1 MRTSRLGRLMSRSA
15 IIAALGV
22 AVLGAGSPASAHAET
37 VDWTRVGDESTTQT
51 VDWTVIPAFGADGTA
66 EDPSTVKGGL
76 DARRPWTGFE
86 ELTVD
91 WT

>member
-1 MRTSRLGRLMSRSA
+1 MSRGA
-15 IIAALGV
+15 IVAALGV

-51 VDWTVIPAFGADGTA
+51 VDWTVSPVEADGTDGTA
-66 EDPSTVKGGL
+66 EDRSTVQGP
-76 DARRPWTGFE
+76 DARRPWTGLE